1 MARSVVQVHPGPP
14 SKSSVNKRLFSL
26 FTLSG
31 IPLKKP
37 FCQPFVNFSRADQIV
52 TRLTFAQGRLCGTEG
67 RKLVIAIDR
76 LSLYMLNIRVRIPRI
91 SPQTL
96 RVLERFI
103 EHPTAWRYGY
113 ELSRETGLKSGTLYP
128 ILMRLAKFSFLETK
142 WVTTEDGV
150 PPRHTYRLTPKGGE
164 LVRSLPGAVSAAAKV
179 RRPAFGGV
187 RA

>member
-1 MARSVVQVHPGPP
+1 V
-14 SKSSVNKRLFSL
+14 K
-26 FTLSG
+26 
-31 IPLKKP
+31 
-37 FCQPFVNFSRADQIV
+37 
-52 TRLTFAQGRLCGTEG
+52 
-67 RKLVIAIDR
+67 
-76 LSLYMLNIRVRIPRI
+76 IPRI
-91 SPQTL
+91 STQTL

-103 EHPTAWRYGY
+103 EHPTTWRYGY

-164 LVRSLPGAVSAAAKV
+164 LVRSLAGAASAAAKV
-179 RRPAFGGV
+179 RRPAFSGG

>member
-1 MARSVVQVHPGPP
+1 V
-14 SKSSVNKRLFSL
+14 K
-26 FTLSG
+26 
-31 IPLKKP
+31 
-37 FCQPFVNFSRADQIV
+37 
-52 TRLTFAQGRLCGTEG
+52 
-67 RKLVIAIDR
+67 
-76 LSLYMLNIRVRIPRI
+76 IPRI

-128 ILMRLAKFSFLETK
+128 ILMRLARFSLLETK

-150 PPRHTYRLTPKGGE
+150 PPRHTYRLTPKGVE
-164 LVRSLPGAVSAAAKV
+164 LVRSLPGAAPAAARV
-179 RRPAFGGV
+179 RRPAFSGG